1 MATWNWLKGKRYI
14 GRVLTGNDGK
24 KTRNRNLNT
33 PWQNPSMIFHENFD
47 SEGFGHYTVLV
58 NPKKLGKQI
67 GNRTFVCLSFDVSQG
82 TNRG

>member
-1 MATWNWLKGKRYI
+1 
-14 GRVLTGNDGK
+14 
-24 KTRNRNLNT
+24 
-33 PWQNPSMIFHENFD
+33 MIFHENFD

-67 GNRTFVCLSFDVSQG
+67 GNRTFVCLSFDISQG